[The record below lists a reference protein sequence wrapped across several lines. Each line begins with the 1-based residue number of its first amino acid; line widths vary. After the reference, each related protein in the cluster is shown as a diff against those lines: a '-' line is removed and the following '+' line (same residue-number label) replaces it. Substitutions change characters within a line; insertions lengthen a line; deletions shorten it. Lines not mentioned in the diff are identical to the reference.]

1 MAEPLHIIAQTEI
14 TELSVLLTA
23 VFGAFGAILI
33 GFYKYANAREKDFAK
48 SRDNQTEAFDKSI
61 EKLAKSLDANVKANK
76 DVATQTRRAADEAEK
91 RNGHLAE
98 LTIEARA
105 DVIKAIKS
113 LDKQKVTEQ
122 EVAHQHV
129 HEVVKEK

>member
-1 MAEPLHIIAQTEI
+1 MTHLAATDL

-48 SRDNQTEAFDKSI
+48 SRDNQTAAFEKTID
-61 EKLAKSLDANVKANK
+61 KLAKSLDANVKAHK

-98 LTIEARA
+98 LTIEART
-105 DVIKAIKS
+105 DVIQAIKS
-113 LDKQKVTEQ
+113 LDRQKVTEQ

-129 HEVVKEK
+129 HEVIKEK

>member
-1 MAEPLHIIAQTEI
+1 MQYFAQTDI

-23 VFGAFGAILI
+23 VFGAFGAILL

-48 SRDNQTEAFDKSI
+48 SRDNQTVAF
-61 EKLAKSLDANVKANK
+61 EKTIDELSKSLNANVQAHKE
-76 DVATQTRRAADEAEK
+76 VAKQTKRAADEAEK

-98 LTIEARA
+98 LTIEART

-113 LDKQKVTEQ
+113 LDRQTITEQ
-122 EVAHQHV
+122 QVEHQHV
-129 HEVVKEK
+129 HKVEEE